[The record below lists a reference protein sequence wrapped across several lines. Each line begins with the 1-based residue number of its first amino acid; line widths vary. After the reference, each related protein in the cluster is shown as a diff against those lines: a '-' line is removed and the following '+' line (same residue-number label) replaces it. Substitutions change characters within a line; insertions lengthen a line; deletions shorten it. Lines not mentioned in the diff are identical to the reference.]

1 MDAIIT
7 VHHADG
13 RGFRYEQDSLVRW
26 PQPSLQPGEPGWYR
40 AYRFTAQG
48 QLPVIQVAKDM
59 AEQVFKNP
67 TRQMLSTRAS
77 AQRSLNI
84 GDVVEVAWACNTTH
98 VFGYTGVG
106 FILLEV
112 R

>member
-1 MDAIIT
+1 MDATIT
-7 VHHADG
+7 VYHADG
-13 RGFRYEQDSLVRW
+13 HGFGWESLRHW
-26 PQPSLQPGEPGWYR
+26 PQASTQPSEAGWYR